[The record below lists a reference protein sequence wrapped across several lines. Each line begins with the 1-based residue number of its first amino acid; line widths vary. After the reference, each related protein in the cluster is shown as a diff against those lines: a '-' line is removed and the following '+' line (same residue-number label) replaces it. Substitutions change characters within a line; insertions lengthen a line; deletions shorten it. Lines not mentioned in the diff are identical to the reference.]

1 MPKGLLLTWWQQG
14 DATATPTSPSQFAVQ
29 AVGRCHLA
37 QPVQGG
43 VAHSKHV

>member
-14 DATATPTSPSQFAVQ
+14 DATATPASPGQFAVQ

-43 VAHSKHV
+43 VAHSEHV